1 MLSRLRLSSSRRLR
15 PSYLFSFARYPAF
28 YRLKSTSSED
38 SGPDVDFGDYSII
51 LPEEPFVWGVAH
63 ITPRNVPDNIE
74 RPPYAQPGY
83 TETGCHSS
91 TGRTI
96 PERIALGGEANAR
109 LRDAANLARKVRDY
123 AGTLIKPG
131 VTTNSIDASVHEFI
145 IAHAAYPSPLLYQ
158 NFPRS
163 ICTSINNII
172 VHGIPD
178 EYVNNVS
185 VPVTHRE
192 LSSSRPL
199 HDGDIINIDVTIY
212 LNGYHGD
219 TSQTFLVGNV
229 DEQGRELVRL
239 TNDAL
244 RAGIDAC
251 GPGRPFRN
259 IGKAIHELTRN
270 NNYSISTQFTGH
282 GIGTVFHRPPWILHH
297 LNDEP
302 GVMLPGDCFTIEAS
316 GVFSRVLP
324 LPLIQS
330 VTASH
335 LSFKARIP
343 GVGSSLMDGLL
354 QQRTARVVL
363 KQNTWY

>member
-1 MLSRLRLSSSRRLR
+1 
-15 PSYLFSFARYPAF
+15 
-28 YRLKSTSSED
+28 
-38 SGPDVDFGDYSII
+38 
-51 LPEEPFVWGVAH
+51 H

-91 TGRTI
+91 TGRAI
-96 PERIALGGEANAR
+96 PERIALGGEADAR

-178 EYVNNVS
+178 D
-185 VPVTHRE
+185 
-192 LSSSRPL
+192 RPL

-219 TSQTFLVGNV
+219 TSQTFLVG
-229 DEQGRELVRL
+229 
-239 TNDAL
+239 
-244 RAGIDAC
+244 
-251 GPGRPFRN
+251 
-259 IGKAIHELTRN
+259 
-270 NNYSISTQFTGH
+270 
-282 GIGTVFHRPPWILHH
+282 
-297 LNDEP
+297 
-302 GVMLPGDCFTIEAS
+302 
-316 GVFSRVLP
+316 
-324 LPLIQS
+324 
-330 VTASH
+330 
-335 LSFKARIP
+335 
-343 GVGSSLMDGLL
+343 
-354 QQRTARVVL
+354 
-363 KQNTWY
+363 

>member
-1 MLSRLRLSSSRRLR
+1 
-15 PSYLFSFARYPAF
+15 
-28 YRLKSTSSED
+28 
-38 SGPDVDFGDYSII
+38 
-51 LPEEPFVWGVAH
+51 
-63 ITPRNVPDNIE
+63 
-74 RPPYAQPGY
+74 
-83 TETGCHSS
+83 
-91 TGRTI
+91 
-96 PERIALGGEANAR
+96 
-109 LRDAANLARKVRDY
+109 
-123 AGTLIKPG
+123 
-131 VTTNSIDASVHEFI
+131 
-145 IAHAAYPSPLLYQ
+145 
-158 NFPRS
+158 
-163 ICTSINNII
+163 
-172 VHGIPD
+172 
-178 EYVNNVS
+178 
-185 VPVTHRE
+185 PVTHRE

-302 GVMLPGDCFTIEAS
+302 GVMLPGDCFTIEPS
-316 GVFSRVLP
+316 
-324 LPLIQS
+324 LIQGS
-330 VTASH
+330 NPRGWIFPDGWTASTENC
-335 LSFKARIP
+335 AR
-343 GVGSSLMDGLL
+343 SAQAEHM
-354 QQRTARVVL
+354 VL
-363 KQNTWY
+363 ITEHGAEVLT